1 MPASAAAL
9 LFPWDFSPT
18 VLVTVAL
25 AVTLYAVG
33 SARAVSPVSGARRI
47 AFYLGLTLIYCALQ
61 TRWDYYAGHMFFV
74 HRTQHFVLHDIGP
87 ALLAASAPAA
97 AIAMGLPGW
106 LAQWVTQMTARL
118 PGLRSIAH
126 MAFDPW
132 TATAMYIAS
141 LIIWIWPPV
150 HFYAMLSN
158 GLYRLM
164 NWSVVIADLPFWWLI
179 LDPRPHPFARVKGGY
194 RILML
199 SIAMLPMM
207 LSGAILGLSRHDL
220 YPVYEICGR
229 FAPVSP
235 LTDQQIGGLIIWIPG
250 TVFLVAIAILVLRRI
265 LHQEY
270 AAQTARMPQAAQTE

>member
-1 MPASAAAL
+1 M
-9 LFPWDFSPT
+9 T
-18 VLVTVAL
+18 IAL
-25 AVTLYAVG
+25 AATLYTVG
-33 SARAVSPVSGARRI
+33 SARAVFPVSGPRRV

-97 AIAMGLPGW
+97 VLATGLPGW
-106 LAQWVTQMTARL
+106 LARPVRQMAVRL
-118 PGLRSIAH
+118 RPIAH
-126 MAFDPW
+126 IIFDPS

-164 NWSVVIADLPFWWLI
+164 NWSVVLGDLPFWWLI
-179 LDPRPHPFARVKGGY
+179 LDPRPHPVSRVKGGY

-250 TVFLVAIAILVLRRI
+250 TVFLVTIAILVLRRI

-270 AAQTARMPQAAQTE
+270 AAQTAPVPRT